1 MRNFLLFVSGC
12 LLILS
17 TAHAERRPNI
27 VLIMADDMGYECL
40 AANGGETYETPRL
53 DALAASGI
61 RFEHCHS
68 QPICTPSRVQIM
80 TGIYNNRNYVK
91 FGVLDPKAKTFG
103 HLFQKAGY
111 KTVIAGKWQLEGGF
125 EGPNKFGFDEYCL
138 WQLTRRPPRFPNP
151 GFEINGKQVDFSNGE
166 YGPDIAS
173 DYLCDF
179 IERNKDEEFFAY
191 YPMIP
196 PHFPFQPTPD
206 SEEWDPTESREYPK
220 SEWRDE
226 WFQDMVK
233 YTDKVVGKLVDK
245 LEELGL
251 RENTLIIFTGDNGT
265 YAGMESQFQGE
276 TWVGAKGKPSDGGT
290 RVPLVVNWPG
300 TTPEGQVSQ
309 SLVDF
314 SDMMPTIAEVAGIE
328 VPEKWGIDG
337 LSFANEV
344 KGESAA
350 QRDYIYCWYERDGRR
365 GKASEHTRT
374 QRFKLYGDGSYFDV
388 VADFEEKK
396 PIDVS
401 TLEGNDL
408 KTYEVLKA
416 KLDEHMAVTDGADD
430 AQNEKREK
438 LQRDSKEQS
447 KKEAA

>member
-1 MRNFLLFVSGC
+1 MIRLLSC
-12 LLILS
+12 LLLLLAIQS
-17 TAHAERRPNI
+17 TQAENRPNI
-27 VLIMADDMGYECL
+27 LLIMADDMGYECL

-91 FGVLDPKAKTFG
+91 FGVLDAKAKTFG

-151 GFEINGKQVDFSNGE
+151 GFEINGQEVDYSNGE

-179 IERNKDEEFFAY
+179 IERNQDEEFFAY

-233 YTDKVVGKLVDK
+233 YTDKMVGKLVDK

-265 YAGMESQFQGE
+265 YAGMESQFQGR

-300 TTPEGQVSQ
+300 TTMEGQVSQ

-328 VPEKWGIDG
+328 VPSKWGIDG
-337 LSFANEV
+337 QSFANEV
-344 KGESAA
+344 KGEGAA
-350 QRDYIYCWYERDGRR
+350 ARDYIYCWYERDGRR

-374 QRFKLYGDGSYFDV
+374 QQFKLYGDGSYFDV
-388 VADFEEKK
+388 IADFEEKK

-401 TLEGNDL
+401 TLNGADL
-408 KTYEVLKA
+408 ETHEMLKR
-416 KLDEHMAVTDGADD
+416 KLEEHMSTTDESDE
-430 AQNEKREK
+430 AQTEKREK
-438 LQRDSKEQS
+438 LQRDTKEESKT
-447 KKEAA
+447 KAA